1 MTEYSKNI
9 SFWNLLASKKIVI
22 PIIQRDYAQGRIG
35 KEYLRERFLGQLFA
49 ALQGDAKSLVLDFV
63 YGSVEA
69 DTLYPLDGQQRLT
82 TLWLL
87 HWYLAL
93 CAGTLNEDKATL
105 QRFSYETRASSR
117 TFCQKLCDINGKY
130 KPKNHGIRSFI
141 RNQRWYYSI
150 YDQDPTI
157 QSMLRMLEGTDIKDS
172 NEIDIMDGI
181 EEYYVKWKF
190 TKDKA
195 LELLERLKDV
205 ENAPIKF
212 YLLNMEDKNMPLTD
226 DLYIKMNARGKILT
240 DFENF
245 KADLLKYKLD
255 DRNYLIS
262 ENDNFSVKMDTD
274 WTDLFWLFRSTENQ
288 IDEIYMSFLN
298 RFFLNWHI
306 ANTTSK
312 PEEITVGDLY
322 KMLSTADK
330 KGNKT
335 DCYYRSINIY
345 NHVLTKECIG
355 ALTACLNNLC
365 KLYEKLREDYEK
377 EKNKQAMDELFWP
390 YWELDEG
397 KNGNTPFYFIPHYKK
412 TENNKI
418 ENTPYILTY
427 SQQVVFHA
435 ICVYLTTCK
444 EVNINKLKDWI
455 HFVWNIVENSY
466 VDKGQSISAIRFF
479 GKGIN
484 ELPKIENEG
493 IPVNA
498 SEDIITYLA
507 RVDESQIKDTFS
519 RRQLLEEISKAK
531 QIKKDP
537 DWKGKIYAAE
547 NFAFFKGAIA
557 FLFNNEEG
565 KVDWSYFDKK
575 METARLLFDK
585 EGIQTEKRV
594 KALHTLYSYC
604 DSWESQFWWNAKI
617 FTCTANTWKENILTK
632 VNASNEYIYS
642 KPVHHLLMGHSP
654 SNETKSDKIRL
665 LANESFVR
673 FLVSENTNN
682 WNLYIRHP
690 HDALY
695 YCGWK
700 YGVMLNYSIRDLY
713 LNQLLDAGI
722 IELTNRNKRIEGTGL
737 FWGDFNINFI
747 YHTHN
752 GKILYLQWNQ
762 QRNNKEYDIYLMYS
776 MAQGWNRKRRPTVS
790 GNEQDDKK
798 EYYCFNI
805 AEPSDG
811 ISYIESFCQQV
822 EAEFAGFIS
831 GKAFFE

>member
-9 SFWNLLASKKIVI
+9 SFWSLLTSKKIVI

-35 KEYLRERFLGQLFA
+35 KEYLRERFLDQLFA
-49 ALQGDAKSLVLDFV
+49 ALQGDAKPLVLDFV
-63 YGSVEA
+63 YGSVED
-69 DTLYPLDGQQRLT
+69 DTFYPLDGQQRLT

-87 HWYLAL
+87 HWFLAL

-105 QRFSYETRASSR
+105 QRFSYETRVSSR
-117 TFCQKLCDINGKY
+117 TFCQKLCGINEKY
-130 KPKNHGIRSFI
+130 KPKNHGIRFFI
-141 RNQRWYYSI
+141 RNQRWYCSI

-172 NEIDIMDGI
+172 SETDIIDGI
-181 EEYYVKWKF
+181 EEYYLKW
-190 TKDKA
+190 TKGRA
-195 LELLERLKDV
+195 LELLERLKDE
-205 ENAPIKF
+205 ENAPVKF

-226 DLYIKMNARGKILT
+226 DLYIKMNARGKVLT

-245 KADLLKYKLD
+245 KADLLKYKQN
-255 DRNYLIS
+255 DREYLIP
-262 ENDNFSVKMDTD
+262 ENDASKEDGVSVLMDTR
-274 WTDLFWLFRSTENQ
+274 WTDLFWHFRSAEDR

-298 RFFLNWHI
+298 RFFLNWRI
-306 ANTTSK
+306 ANTSFK
-312 PEEITVGDLY
+312 PEKIAIEDLY
-322 KMLSTADK
+322 KILSTADK

-335 DCYYRSINIY
+335 DCHYQSMSIY
-345 NHVLTKECIG
+345 NDVLTKECIG
-355 ALTACLNNLC
+355 ELTACLNNLC
-365 KLYEKLREDYEK
+365 RLYEKLTEDYGK
-377 EKNKQAMDELFWP
+377 EKAKQAMDELFGP
-390 YWELDEG
+390 YWRLDED
-397 KNGNTPFYFIPHYKK
+397 KTSNTPFYFVPHYKK
-412 TENNKI
+412 TENNNTD
-418 ENTPYILTY
+418 NTPYMLTY
-427 SQQVVFHA
+427 PQQVVFHA

-444 EVNINKLKDWI
+444 KVNINKLKDWM

-466 VDKGQSISAIRFF
+466 IDKEQSISAIRFF

-484 ELPKIENEG
+484 ELPKLGDAVMPI
-493 IPVNA
+493 NA
-498 SEDIITYLA
+498 SDDIITYLA
-507 RVDESQIKDTFS
+507 GIDESQIKDTFS

-557 FLFNNEEG
+557 FLFNNEKG
-565 KVDWSYFDKK
+565 KVDWSCFDKK

-585 EGIQTEKRV
+585 EGIRTEKRV
-594 KALHTLYSYC
+594 EALHTLYSYC
-604 DSWESQFWWNAKI
+604 DNWELQFWWNAKI

-654 SNETKSDKIRL
+654 SNEIKSEKIRF

-695 YCGWK
+695 YCGYK
-700 YGVMLNYSIRDLY
+700 YGVMLNYPMRDTY
-713 LNQLLDAGI
+713 LNRLLDAGF
-722 IELTNRNKRIEGTGL
+722 IELTDSNKRIADTGL
-737 FWGDFNINFI
+737 FWGNLSINFI
-747 YHTHN
+747 YHVN
-752 GKILYLQWNQ
+752 GKELYLQWYKQ
-762 QRNNKEYDIYLMYS
+762 SNNKEYDIYLMTQEWDY
-776 MAQGWNRKRRPTVS
+776 KRRPIVLE
-790 GNEQDDKK
+790 NEQGDKK
-798 EYYCFNI
+798 QYYCFNI

-811 ISYIESFCQQV
+811 TSYIESFCQQV
-822 EAEFAGFIS
+822 ETEFAELILETTS
-831 GKAFFE
+831 NE

>member
-9 SFWNLLASKKIVI
+9 SFWSLLASKKIVI

-49 ALQGDAKSLVLDFV
+49 ALQGDAKPLVLDFV

-69 DTLYPLDGQQRLT
+69 DTFYPLDGQQRLT

-105 QRFSYETRASSR
+105 QRFSYETRVSSR
-117 TFCQKLCDINGKY
+117 TFCQKLCDINEEY

-157 QSMLRMLEGTDIKDS
+157 QSMLRMLEGTDIKDN
-172 NEIDIMDGI
+172 NETDIIDGI
-181 EEYYVKWKF
+181 EEYYLKW
-190 TKDKA
+190 TKNRA
-195 LELLERLKDV
+195 LELLERLKD
-205 ENAPIKF
+205 EEKAPVKF

-226 DLYIKMNARGKILT
+226 DLYIKMNARGKVLT

-245 KADLLKYKLD
+245 KVDLLKYKQN
-255 DRNYLIS
+255 DREYLIP
-262 ENDNFSVKMDTD
+262 ENDASKEDGFSVLIDTR
-274 WTDLFWLFRSTENQ
+274 WTDLFWHFRSTEDR
-288 IDEIYMSFLN
+288 IDEIYMSFFN
-298 RFFLNWHI
+298 RFFLNWRI
-306 ANTTSK
+306 ANTSSK
-312 PEEITVGDLY
+312 PEKITMEDLY

-335 DCYYRSINIY
+335 DCHYQSMSIY
-345 NHVLTKECIG
+345 NDVLTKECIG
-355 ALTACLNNLC
+355 ELTACLNNLC
-365 KLYEKLREDYEK
+365 RQYEKLTEDYGK
-377 EKNKQAMDELFWP
+377 GKVKQAMDELFWP
-390 YWELDEG
+390 YWRSDED
-397 KNGNTPFYFIPHYKK
+397 KTGNTPFYFIPHYKK
-412 TENNKI
+412 TENNKTD
-418 ENTPYILTY
+418 NTPYTLTY
-427 SQQVVFHA
+427 PQQVVFHA

-444 EVNINKLKDWI
+444 EVNTNRLKDWM

-466 VDKGQSISAIRFF
+466 IDKEQSISAIRFF

-484 ELPKIENEG
+484 ELPKLGNAAM
-493 IPVNA
+493 PNNA
-498 SEDIITYLA
+498 SDDIITYLA
-507 RVDESQIKDTFS
+507 GIDESQIKDTFS

-531 QIKKDP
+531 QIKKGP

-547 NFAFFKGAIA
+547 NFTFFKGAIA

-565 KVDWSYFDKK
+565 KVDWSCFDKK

-585 EGIQTEKRV
+585 EGIRTEKRV
-594 KALHTLYSYC
+594 EALHTLYSYC
-604 DSWESQFWWNAKI
+604 DSWELQFWWNAKI
-617 FTCTANTWKENILTK
+617 FTCTAKTWKENILTK
-632 VNASNEYIYS
+632 VNTSNEYIYS

-695 YCGWK
+695 YCGYK
-700 YGVMLNYSIRDLY
+700 YGVMLNYPMRDTY

-722 IELTNRNKRIEGTGL
+722 IELTDSNKRIAGTGL
-737 FWGDFNINFI
+737 FWGNLSINFI
-747 YHTHN
+747 YHVN
-752 GKILYLQWNQ
+752 GKELYLQWYKQ
-762 QRNNKEYDIYLMYS
+762 SNNKEYDIYLMTQEWDY
-776 MAQGWNRKRRPTVS
+776 KRRNIVLE
-790 GNEQDDKK
+790 NEQGDKK
-798 EYYCFNI
+798 QYYCFNI
-805 AEPSDG
+805 AKPSDG
-811 ISYIESFCQQV
+811 TPYIKSFCQQV
-822 EAEFAGFIS
+822 ETEFAEFIS
-831 GKAFFE
+831 EKTSNE